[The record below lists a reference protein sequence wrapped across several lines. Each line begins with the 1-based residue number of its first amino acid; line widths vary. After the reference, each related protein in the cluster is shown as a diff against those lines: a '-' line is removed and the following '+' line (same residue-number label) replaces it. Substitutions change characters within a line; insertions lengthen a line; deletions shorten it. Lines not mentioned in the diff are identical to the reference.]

1 MTDLETTLLALET
14 ELLQPSVRNQPAR
27 VDALL
32 ADGFVEFG
40 SSGNVWTK
48 AVVIERLRDEAPIA
62 RQIRDFEATLL
73 APDVALVTYRVERVE
88 DASTTLRSSV
98 WAREGTNWRM
108 RFHQGTPT
116 A

>member
-1 MTDLETTLLALET
+1 MTDLETSLFALET
-14 ELLQPSVRNQPAR
+14 ELLEPSVRNQPAR

-32 ADGFVEFG
+32 ADDFFEFG
-40 SSGNVWTK
+40 SSGRVWTK
-48 AVVIERLRDEAPIA
+48 PVIIERLRDEAPIA
-62 RQIRDFEATLL
+62 RRVSDFEAKLL

-88 DASTTLRSSV
+88 DGSMTLRSSV
-98 WAREGTNWRM
+98 WVREGANWRM